1 MDYKYDDS
9 GWENA
14 VVVNKL
20 DSQKMY
26 SYQTENMQK
35 FYISLE
41 TVTYMGNDHYFVD
54 LGKEI
59 VGGIKIEI
67 GNSSKKETQ
76 LTFRYGEEIEE
87 DGSVKY
93 QMRTGNVYEEI
104 WTLSSGKNELE
115 NLGIKTFRYIDVYS
129 PGITIKKDNIKGCEI
144 RQPFNDDAADLTSS
158 EKLLND
164 IYELSK
170 YTIKMTNQNLYV
182 DSQSRE
188 RDAYE
193 GDVWINMIAS
203 YAVSNNYTLARRSLE
218 YLEEKRT

>member
-35 FYISLE
+35 FYISPE

-54 LGKEI
+54 LGKEM

-76 LTFRYGEEIEE
+76 LTFRYGEEIEG

-104 WTLSSGKNELE
+104 
-115 NLGIKTFRYIDVYS
+115 
-129 PGITIKKDNIKGCEI
+129 
-144 RQPFNDDAADLTSS
+144 
-158 EKLLND
+158 
-164 IYELSK
+164 
-170 YTIKMTNQNLYV
+170 
-182 DSQSRE
+182 
-188 RDAYE
+188 
-193 GDVWINMIAS
+193 
-203 YAVSNNYTLARRSLE
+203 
-218 YLEEKRT
+218 